1 MNQQMRRHL
10 LPLTGALV
18 SLGLVA
24 GCGGGDDTA
33 TGGATDGKATPKASA
48 SIARGPAY
56 EGAALPG
63 LARKP
68 VWSLTADGVSGCPG
82 DPVEQATS
90 RVVGD
95 HSQTCVLGDAV
106 VLTEDATT
114 YPDSTGGAPEEYLFR
129 ARLLDAATG
138 RERTSVEVTI
148 PADGWSSDRDPAPA
162 EFFTIGQWKD
172 GTPALLAVDGDVT
185 PASGLK
191 KESVRTTYTMYA
203 PSGEKLGSSAYDG
216 EDGTDHTVEAG
227 HVRLRAGNDSGSYA
241 PLGGGAT
248 VEVQDRWEDQ
258 APIGAG
264 FGYRVATSLAEF
276 YVSGDRLQVSDRLT
290 GKELWDTEGVT
301 LPAAVAAQT
310 PDGDRA
316 AASLFPLAG
325 DRGLLAWGL
334 KDDTYDALL
343 TVVDLGTGRTLVE
356 GPKTFLDPNDAHEPV
371 VVLSADGK
379 SVVTQFGGGAVAW
392 NAETGDE
399 LWRQEAD
406 EQDIEPV
413 ALPTGDVLYASVS
426 DLGLAALDMRT
437 KKVLASGLEPGSS
450 LNDDVDVL
458 ERTSDG
464 HALLATSEGVFVFAP
479 EEA

>member
-1 MNQQMRRHL
+1 MSQQMRRHL

-24 GCGGGDDTA
+24 GCGGGDDT
-33 TGGATDGKATPKASA
+33 GNDGAAKGRTTPKASA
-48 SIARGPAY
+48 SPADGSAY
-56 EGAALPG
+56 RGAALPG
-63 LARKP
+63 LTRKP
-68 VWSLTADGVSGCPG
+68 VWSRSAGADTGCPG
-82 DPVEQATS
+82 DPVERATS

-106 VLTEDATT
+106 VLTEDATV
-114 YPDSTGGAPEEYLFR
+114 YPDNTGGTPQEYLFR
-129 ARLLDAATG
+129 ARFLDAATG
-138 RERTSVEVTI
+138 RERTSVEVAI
-148 PADGWSSDRDPAPA
+148 PADGWSSDRDPVPA
-162 EFFTIGQWKD
+162 EFFTIGRWKD
-172 GTPALLAVDGDVT
+172 GTPALLAVDGDVV

-216 EDGTDHTVEAG
+216 EDGTDFTVEAG
-227 HVRLRAGNDSGSYA
+227 HVRLREGSDSGSYA

-258 APIGAG
+258 APIGPG
-264 FGYRVATSLAEF
+264 FGYRVMTSLAEF
-276 YVSGDRLQVSDRLT
+276 YVSGDRLQVGDRVT
-290 GKELWDTEGVT
+290 GKDLWDTEGVT
-301 LPAAVAAQT
+301 LPAPVAAQT

-316 AASLFPLAG
+316 AASLFPLDG
-325 DRGLLAWGL
+325 DKGLLAWGL

-343 TVVDLGTGRTLVE
+343 TVVDLRTGRTLVE
-356 GPKTFLDPNDAHEPV
+356 GPKTPFDPNDAHEPV

-392 NAETGDE
+392 NAQTGDE
-399 LWRQEAD
+399 FWRQEEG
-406 EQDIEPV
+406 EQNIEPV

-426 DLGLAALDMRT
+426 DLGLTALDMRT
-437 KKVLASGLEPGSS
+437 KKVLASGLEPDSS
-450 LNDDVDVL
+450 LNDDVEVL

-479 EEA
+479 EKA

>member
-1 MNQQMRRHL
+1 MNRPMRRRL

-18 SLGLVA
+18 SLGLVVGCA
-24 GCGGGDDTA
+24 GGEDT
-33 TGGATDGKATPKASA
+33 GKDGATKGKASPEASA
-48 SIARGPAY
+48 SLDAGPAY
-56 EGAALPG
+56 RGAALPG
-63 LARKP
+63 LTREPA
-68 VWSLTADGVSGCPG
+68 WSLTADGVTGCPG
-82 DPVEQATS
+82 DPVERATS
-90 RVVGD
+90 RVIGD

-114 YPDSTGGAPEEYLFR
+114 YPDNTGGTPEEYLFR
-129 ARLLDAATG
+129 ARFLDAATG

-148 PADGWSSDRDPAPA
+148 PADGWSSDRDPVPS
-162 EFFTIGQWKD
+162 EFFTVGRWTD
-172 GTPALLAVDGDVT
+172 GAPALLVVDGDVT

-191 KESVRTTYTMYA
+191 KKSVRTTYTMYA

-216 EDGTDHTVEAG
+216 EDGTDFAVEAG
-227 HVRLRAGNDSGSYA
+227 HVRLKEGDDSASYA

-258 APIGAG
+258 APIGPG

-290 GKELWDTEGVT
+290 GKELWDTESVT
-301 LPAAVAAQT
+301 LPAAVASRT
-310 PDGDRA
+310 PAGDRA

-325 DRGLLAWGL
+325 DKGLLAWGIE
-334 KDDTYDALL
+334 DDTYDALL
-343 TVVDLGTGRTLVE
+343 TVVDLRTGRTLVE
-356 GPKTFLDPNDAHEPV
+356 GPKTALDPNDAHEPV
-371 VVLSADGK
+371 VVLSADG
-379 SVVTQFGGGAVAW
+379 SRVVTQFGGGAVAW
-392 NAETGDE
+392 DAETGDE
-399 LWRQEAD
+399 LWRQEED

-437 KKVLASGLEPGSS
+437 KKVLASGLEPDTS
-450 LNDDVDVL
+450 LNDDIDVL

-464 HALLATSEGVFVFAP
+464 HTLLATSTGVFVFAP
-479 EEA
+479 EKA